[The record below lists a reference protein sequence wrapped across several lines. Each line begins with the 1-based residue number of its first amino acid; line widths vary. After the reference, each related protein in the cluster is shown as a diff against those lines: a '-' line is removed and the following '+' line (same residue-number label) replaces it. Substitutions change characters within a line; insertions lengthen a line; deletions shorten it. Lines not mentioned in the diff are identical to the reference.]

1 MRIIPFLIFGVVTTA
16 LVVILNSTLLLPAPL
31 GKLLSP
37 QNGLWQNAD
46 PVNMDYSADLKF
58 PKLKGKTEV
67 YFDER
72 LIPHVFAENEMD
84 AYFVQGFLHAK
95 FRLWQMEF
103 QTHAAAGR
111 LSEILGD
118 RKGVLDFDRDKRR
131 LGMVFAAEATMREME
146 EDPESLEVVSSYTA
160 GVNAY
165 LETLTESSLP
175 IEYKLLGYKPEKWS
189 NFKSALYVKA
199 MALDLAGFENDF
211 EKTNARAVL
220 SSYDFDKLYPI
231 IMDSLDPII
240 PKGTV
245 YPEAG
250 IHVSAPKTA
259 DSLYYNFM
267 DTNSIDGDREKTDP
281 DNGSNNWAVAGSKT
295 KSGSP
300 ILANDPHLGLNLP
313 SLWYEMQITTP
324 TYSAYGVTFPGAPCV
339 IIGFNDHIAF
349 GVTNGGRDVRD
360 YFEIKF
366 NDDSRSE
373 YWFDSS
379 WHPTTFRKEIIKVK
393 GQPDYIDSVAY
404 TNIGP
409 VMYDKSFSG
418 GRTTNDKYYAVRW
431 KAHDASNELKM
442 FTLMNKAQNYED
454 YYNAIQ
460 YLHTPGQNC
469 AFASKEGEIA
479 MWAQGAFPA
488 KWYRQGDFVMPGTDS
503 SYLWQGVIPQVE
515 NPHQR
520 NPERGFVSSANQ
532 LPADT
537 TYPYYLGGSFPPYRG
552 WEINKR
558 LSDMDNITPKD
569 MMDLMV
575 NNYNVFAEI
584 AVPVLLD
591 NIDAGALNAEQIK
604 YLNLLKDWD
613 YNNDPGSKGTTVFV
627 ALWDSLEME
636 VWKDELE
643 KYEHKL
649 PWPNASTL
657 LDLMIDDPKFS
668 FFDNINTQESET
680 MQDNVFNAFIKTS
693 KAMAQLESQGKL
705 EWAKFKDT
713 RVEHLARI
721 PEFSR
726 LHLPIGGGTHV
737 INATKAQ
744 HGPSWRMVVS
754 LTSEIEAYGVYPGG
768 QSGNPG
774 SKYYDDFVDQ
784 WAQGEFYKL
793 WVMKSADKTDKRI
806 KSKMVFNPA

>member
-1 MRIIPFLIFGVVTTA
+1 MRIIPFFIFGVVTTA

-46 PVNMDYSADLKF
+46 PVNMDYSAELKF

-72 LIPHVFAENEMD
+72 LVPHVFAENEMD

-111 LSEILGD
+111 LSEILGE

-131 LGMVFAAEATMREME
+131 LGMVYAAEATLKEIE
-146 EDPESLEVVSSYTA
+146 ADPESLEVVNNYTA

-165 LETLTESSLP
+165 IETLTESSLP
-175 IEYKLLGYKPEKWS
+175 VEYKLLGYVPEKWT

-211 EKTNARAVL
+211 ETTNARAVL

-245 YPEAG
+245 YSEPG
-250 IHVSAPKTA
+250 IHVKVPETA
-259 DSLYYNFM
+259 DSLYYNFV
-267 DTNSIDGDREKTDP
+267 DTNNIDADREKTDP

-324 TYSAYGVTFPGAPCV
+324 NFNAYGVTFPGAPCV

-373 YWFDSS
+373 YWFDSA
-379 WHPTTFRKEIIKVK
+379 WHPTTFRKEIIKIK
-393 GQPDYIDSVAY
+393 GRPDYIDSVAY

-418 GRTTNDKYYAVRW
+418 GRTTNEKYYAVRW
-431 KAHDASNELKM
+431 KAHDPSNELKM
-442 FTLMNKAQNYED
+442 FKLLNRAQNYDD
-454 YYNAIQ
+454 YYGAIQ

-469 AFASKEGEIA
+469 AFASKNGDIA

-503 SYLWQGVIPQVE
+503 SYLWQGIIPQTE
-515 NPHQR
+515 SPHQL

-558 LSDMDNITPKD
+558 LSDMDNITPQD

-575 NNYNVFAEI
+575 NNYNVFGEI
-584 AVPVLLD
+584 AVPVLLN

-613 YNNDPGSKGTTVFV
+613 YNNNPDSKGTTVFV
-627 ALWDSLEME
+627 ALWDSLELE
-636 VWKDELE
+636 VWQDELE
-643 KYEHKL
+643 KFEHKI

-657 LDLMIDDPKFS
+657 LDIMIDDPHFS
-668 FFDNINTQESET
+668 FFDNVNTPEKET
-680 MQDNVFNAFIKTS
+680 MRDNVFNAFLKTC
-693 KAMAQLESQGKL
+693 KAMAVVESNGKL
-705 EWAKFKDT
+705 EWSKFKDT
-713 RVEHLARI
+713 RVQHLAQL

-737 INATKAQ
+737 INATKQQ

-754 LTSEIEAYGVYPGG
+754 LTAEIEAYGIYPGG

-774 SKYYDDFVDQ
+774 SKYYDDFIDQ

-793 WVMKSADKTDKRI
+793 WVMKAADKTDKRI
-806 KSKMVFNPA
+806 KAKMVFNPA